1 MRMNLNTNMELV
13 GLREPYKATYK
24 VSYKIPPYLTGL
36 LAVMRKYSVAKPFVI
51 WKIIEKKNN
60 S

>member
-24 VSYKIPPYLTGL
+24 VSYKIPPYRTGL
-36 LAVMRKYSVAKPFVI
+36 LAVMRKFSVAKPFVI
-51 WKIIEKKNN
+51 
-60 S
+60 